1 MRTIVFHPHIFYEGV
16 LKTYQET
23 ENAIQNPYEDIVR
36 TTQMCFLNSDLFDY
50 FDFVLIA
57 ESGNSIYISID
68 DDGKIYCPNIDRQ
81 LTKRD
86 SLFKLWQTG
95 AFD

>member
-57 ESGNSIYISID
+57 ESGNSVYISID
-68 DDGKIYCPNIDRQ
+68 DDGKIYCPNTSKELNRNHN
-81 LTKRD
+81 LYRMWKAGE
-86 SLFKLWQTG
+86 FN
-95 AFD
+95 